1 MNFSVKNTGAA
12 CHFLL
17 WGIFPG
23 SANSCGVNSYGRWEK
38 MCSNTVV
45 QSLNFKGVDDTDMSH
60 ILRSAEF

>member
-1 MNFSVKNTGAA
+1 
-12 CHFLL
+12 
-17 WGIFPG
+17 
-23 SANSCGVNSYGRWEK
+23 